1 MISSPLPRWP
11 DRDAAG
17 PGATFPLTVRCA
29 EQPDGAVP
37 FKVPLMLVM
46 DSDGRMQHW
55 TDPGDGVLRPSMTI
69 WPDEVVDKPATTRS
83 WWPIIGVTLFA
94 AGNAAIWIIGMAS
107 LVRRII
113 EPGAPFP

>member
-17 PGATFPLTVRCA
+17 PGATFPLTVRCE
-29 EQPDGAVP
+29 EQTTANNDIKMTPLPEGAQ
-37 FKVPLMLVM
+37 LT
-46 DSDGRMQHW
+46 SAAAWQ
-55 TDPGDGVLRPSMTI
+55 TDWRGGMAV
-69 WPDEVVDKPATTRS
+69 WPDEFGPPPFPAGRS